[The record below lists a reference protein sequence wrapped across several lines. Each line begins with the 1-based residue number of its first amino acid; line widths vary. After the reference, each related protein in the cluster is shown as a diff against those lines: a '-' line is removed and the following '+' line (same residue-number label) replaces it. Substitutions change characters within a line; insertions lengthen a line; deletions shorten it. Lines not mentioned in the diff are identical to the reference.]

1 MAMTKRRERL
11 DRGIRVRTEG
21 FYALL
26 SWREIGYLV
35 APRAALIIGLLIL
48 PLIMPNVYWQRVVC
62 LMGLF
67 ALLALCFDFLA
78 EFVGLICLGT
88 ALFVG
93 VGGYLSAI
101 LNAWLGLPLLLTI
114 PIATVGGA
122 IFCTLLLLP
131 CFPLRGIYFAIM
143 TLIYPMM
150 AARVIEAL
158 GILGSTNGISGL
170 SGFPNIWVELY
181 LIIGVGLVCL
191 FGLRRLVGEDIGL
204 VLRGVKDNDQAIKA
218 SGMNITHYKILATF
232 IASGI
237 GSFVGSYL
245 AHLYQWAGLSLF
257 ALDFSILPISASIV
271 GGLGT
276 LAGPMLGAF
285 MLTPLS
291 ELLRSLGGLRIA
303 IYAIILVFFIF
314 FRTEGLLNYA
324 QRKYH
329 QFQHWVEV

>member
-1 MAMTKRRERL
+1 MAITKRRERL
-11 DRGIRVRTEG
+11 NRGIKVRTEG

-26 SWREIGYLV
+26 SWREIGYLL
-35 APRAALIIGLLIL
+35 APRAALILGLLIL
-48 PLIMPNVYWQRVVC
+48 PLIMPNIYWQRVVC
-62 LMGLF
+62 LMALF
-67 ALLALCFDFLA
+67 GLLALSFDFLA
-78 EFVGLICLGT
+78 EFAGLICLGGS
-88 ALFVG
+88 LFIG
-93 VGGYLSAI
+93 VGGYLTAI
-101 LNAWLGLPLLLTI
+101 LNAWFGLPVILTI
-114 PIATVGGA
+114 PLATIVGA
-122 IFCTLLLLP
+122 AFCTFLLLP

-143 TLIYPMM
+143 TLIYPMV
-150 AARVIEAL
+150 AARIIEAL
-158 GILGSTNGISGL
+158 GILGSTNGITGL
-170 SGFPNIWVELY
+170 SGFPNIWVEVY
-181 LIIGVGLVCL
+181 LILGVSLICL

-218 SGMNITHYKILATF
+218 SGMNVTHYKILATF

-237 GSFVGSYL
+237 GCFAGSYL

-257 ALDFSILPISASIV
+257 ALDFSVLPIAASIV

-285 MLTPLS
+285 LLTPLS
-291 ELLRSLGGLRIA
+291 ELLRTLGGLRIA

-329 QFQHWVEV
+329 QFEHWVEV